1 MVKNMKRKEKDI
13 IIVIAYPLKLA
24 HESLVV
30 QINFLYLEIYVFLVN
45 FVGEELPF
53 RHKIDTHMNT
63 KIYTYT

>member
-45 FVGEELPF
+45 FVGEESRF
-53 RHKIDTHMNT
+53 HHKNDTHMNT